1 MIIKLDDLR
10 GAQIARLLQEHLQAM
25 HAISPRASV
34 HALDIEALRQPGISF
49 WSAWEQDDLL
59 GCAALRQIDAS
70 HGEVKS
76 MRTATGH
83 LRKGVAGAL
92 LMHIVEQARV
102 RGYRRLSLE
111 TGSMQEFLPAQAL
124 YRSFGFECCSPFG
137 AYVPDPNS
145 VFMNKELHPH
155 S

>member
-1 MIIKLDDLR
+1 MALLAEHRKS
-10 GAQIARLLQEHLQAM
+10 IATKVRRHDKDSGSPEVQVSLLTSS
-25 HAISPRASV
+25 I
-34 HALDIEALRQPGISF
+34 
-49 WSAWEQDDLL
+49 
-59 GCAALRQIDAS
+59 AAVAD
-70 HGEVKS
+70 
-76 MRTATGH
+76 H

-145 VFMNKELHPH
+145 VFMSKELN
-155 S
+155 